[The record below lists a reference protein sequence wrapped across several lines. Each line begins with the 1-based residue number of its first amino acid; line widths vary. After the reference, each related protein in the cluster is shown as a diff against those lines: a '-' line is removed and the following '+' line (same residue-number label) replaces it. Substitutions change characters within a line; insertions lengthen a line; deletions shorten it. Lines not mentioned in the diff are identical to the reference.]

1 MSFPDLEGMCS
12 GNLQRKFLLAMQR
25 INVAVNPVDTSSLL
39 LPLSSLL
46 AYSSYYYFNQDTPSE
61 KASFF
66 FYFFINIC
74 ENEKTNAIG
83 IYNN

>member
-39 LPLSSLL
+39 LPLL
-46 AYSSYYYFNQDTPSE
+46 
-61 KASFF
+61 
-66 FYFFINIC
+66 C
-74 ENEKTNAIG
+74 
-83 IYNN
+83 